1 MALNTITTM
10 IGSSKRTEVKLLVNN
25 ITMLCPLNQCSN
37 NSNNSNN
44 PTKDKELLTKHKQ
57 LQEDRL
63 KSEKKIEWLL
73 EVSNL

>member
-1 MALNTITTM
+1 M
-10 IGSSKRTEVKLLVNN
+10 IGSSKRTEGKLLVNN
-25 ITMLCPLNQCSN
+25 ITMLCPLSQCSN

-44 PTKDKELLTKHKQ
+44 PTKDKELLTKRKQ
-57 LQEDRL
+57 LQEDRS